1 MNFEVSPYF
10 VITNNAEKLRIR
22 LEEIFNAN
30 TVYIQRKKD
39 RPLEAR
45 EDVDERDLEKIDQ
58 CVILFGDVKLMIA
71 DDTEGL
77 PITKGNNVSLCVTF
91 ENVEDTKRIY
101 DELVELG
108 SEILVPFAPKFYTE
122 GYGYIKDEFGIAYH
136 LFTKRKKI
144 KKRAYIICPFLINN
158 LHNLSL

>member
-1 MNFEVSPYF
+1 MQQNPYF
-10 VITNNAEKLRIR
+10 LITNNAEKLRIR
-22 LEEIFNAN
+22 LEELFNAN
-30 TVYIQRKKD
+30 TVYIQRIKD

-45 EDVDERDLEKIDQ
+45 KDVDERDLEKIDQ

-101 DELVELG
+101 DKFVELG
-108 SEILVPFAPKFYTE
+108 SELLIISLPKE
-122 GYGYIKDEFGIAYH
+122 
-136 LFTKRKKI
+136 KI
-144 KKRAYIICPFLINN
+144 KKRAYIICSFFNHN
-158 LHNLSL
+158 LHNR

>member
-10 VITNNAEKLRIR
+10 LITNNAEKLRIR

-30 TVYIQRKKD
+30 TVYIQRIKD

-45 EDVDERDLEKIDQ
+45 KDVDERDLEKIDQ

-101 DELVELG
+101 DKFVELG
-108 SEILVPFAPKFYTE
+108 SEILH
-122 GYGYIKDEFGIAYH
+122 GR
-136 LFTKRKKI
+136 LR
-144 KKRAYIICPFLINN
+144 IC
-158 LHNLSL
+158 

>member
-1 MNFEVSPYF
+1 MLMKRF
-10 VITNNAEKLRIR
+10 R
-22 LEEIFNAN
+22 
-30 TVYIQRKKD
+30 
-39 RPLEAR
+39 
-45 EDVDERDLEKIDQ
+45 KIDQ

-122 GYGYIKDEFGIAYH
+122 GMDI
-136 LFTKRKKI
+136 
-144 KKRAYIICPFLINN
+144 
-158 LHNLSL
+158 